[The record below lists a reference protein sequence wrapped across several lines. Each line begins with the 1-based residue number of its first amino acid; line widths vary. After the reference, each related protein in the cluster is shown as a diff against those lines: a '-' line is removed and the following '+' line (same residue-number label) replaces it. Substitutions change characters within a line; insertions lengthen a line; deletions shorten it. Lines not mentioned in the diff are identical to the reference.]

1 MTCSE
6 CEKQANSFDMRW
18 EAVSCCEECLM
29 KALSVEERIN
39 E

>member
-6 CEKQANSFDMRW
+6 CEKRANSFDMRR

-29 KALSVEERIN
+29 KALSAEGRIN

>member
-6 CEKQANSFDMRW
+6 CEKRANSFGMRG
-18 EAVSCCEECLM
+18 EAVSCGEECLM
-29 KALSVEERIN
+29 KALSVEGRIN

>member
-6 CEKQANSFDMRW
+6 CEKRANSFDMRG
-18 EAVSCCEECLM
+18 EAVSCCEEYLM
-29 KALSVEERIN
+29 KALSVEGRTN